1 MEALYWA
8 DKMIIESK
16 GIQLFAVL
24 IKSITIAARKKLKK
38 ISQNADKPVQ

>member
-1 MEALYWA
+1 
-8 DKMIIESK
+8 MIIESK
-16 GIQLFAVL
+16 GLQVLQLFAFL